1 MNLLETVAF
10 VVLINGFLIEIL
22 ILHILFKMLP
32 FHSASTSHLAV
43 LNKPLLLY

>member
-22 ILHILFKMLP
+22 ILHILFKMVP
-32 FHSASTSHLAV
+32 FHLQVLAIWQS
-43 LNKPLLLY
+43 